1 MEKQKKSPL
10 DAIENW
16 PADDQ
21 EKFLENLDLAIT
33 RAVADE
39 KWSEQGTV
47 PPLLR
52 TYEIALKHMR
62 PAAVIALFRG
72 IGLELRPHKNEEKF
86 GVRHEG
92 TPHFIIADTC
102 AEISHRLKS
111 IVQKKI

>member
-10 DAIENW
+10 DVIENW

-21 EKFLENLDLAIT
+21 EKFLKDLDLAIT
-33 RAVADE
+33 WAVADE

-47 PPLLR
+47 PPLVR
-52 TYEIALKHMR
+52 TYAIALRHMK

-86 GVRHEG
+86 GVKHEG
-92 TPHFIIADTC
+92 TLHFVIADTC
-102 AEISHRLKS
+102 AEISRRLKS